1 MYPSLARTQRVSGDV
16 KVDALIDATGQV
28 EAVTVLTGPLLLQ
41 RAAVEAVK
49 QWKYTPGVL
58 DGKPTPMHITVVLQF
73 RIPQTP

>member
-1 MYPSLARTQRVSGDV
+1 V

-28 EAVTVLTGPLLLQ
+28 EAVKVLTGPLLLQ

-58 DGKPTPMHITVVLQF
+58 DGKPTAMHITVVLQF
-73 RIPQTP
+73 RIPAQTP